1 MSAIFRVINEP
12 TSVLGGIVERALGKA
27 INSYRDLPDMCI
39 STVGFS
45 GYKSRYFINN
55 LTRTIPSPRYLQAGL
70 WKGSMFCSAIGGVL
84 GITAVGIDN
93 FSYQPD
99 RAELDMNIRMV
110 KYSSSTVEILERDF
124 NGASL
129 DSRGPFNIFLYDGGR
144 GVDPATIL
152 PTVINSMDSSFV
164 FIVQDWDHAYGG
176 GDSPLNAGVL
186 SSITALGL
194 TTQYY
199 TDLQTGGFYESGGNN
214 ASDVYYTDWHNGLG
228 IFVLSK

>member
-1 MSAIFRVINEP
+1 MSAIFRVTNQP
-12 TSVLGGIVERALGKA
+12 SALGSLVETALSKA

-55 LTRTIPSPRYLQAGL
+55 LTRTVPSPRYLQVGL

-93 FSYQPD
+93 FSYQPARD
-99 RAELDMNIRMV
+99 ELDMNIRMV
-110 KYSSSTVEILERDF
+110 KYSSSTVDVLDQDF
-124 NGASL
+124 SSVNFSG
-129 DSRGPFNIFLYDGGR
+129 RGPFNVFVYDGGR
-144 GVDPATIL
+144 GIAPDSIL
-152 PTVINSMDSSFV
+152 PKVIDAMDSSFV

>member
-1 MSAIFRVINEP
+1 MSAIFRVTNQP
-12 TSVLGGIVERALGKA
+12 SALGSLVETALSKA

-55 LTRTIPSPRYLQAGL
+55 LTRTVPSPRYLQVGL

-84 GITAVGIDN
+84 GITALGIDN
-93 FSYQPD
+93 FSHQPARD
-99 RAELDMNIRMV
+99 ELDMNIRMV
-110 KYSSSTVEILERDF
+110 KYSSSTVDVLDQDF
-124 NGASL
+124 SSVNFSG
-129 DSRGPFNIFLYDGGR
+129 RGPFNVFVYDGGR
-144 GVDPATIL
+144 GIAPDSIL
-152 PTVINSMDSSFV
+152 PKVIDAMDSSFV

>member
-1 MSAIFRVINEP
+1 MSAIFRVTNQP
-12 TSVLGGIVERALGKA
+12 SALGSLVENALSRA
-27 INSYRDLPDMCI
+27 INSYRDLPDVCI
-39 STVGFS
+39 STVGYS
-45 GYKSRYFINN
+45 GYKTRYFINN
-55 LTRTIPSPRYLQAGL
+55 LMRTVMTPKYLQVGL
-70 WKGSMFCSAIGGVL
+70 WKGSMFCSAIGGIPGV
-84 GITAVGIDN
+84 TAVGIDN
-93 FSYQPD
+93 FSFQPD

-110 KYSSSTVEILERDF
+110 KYSSSTVEIIERDF
-124 NGASL
+124 NGVSL
-129 DSRGPFNIFLYDGGR
+129 DSRGPFNVMLYDGGR
-144 GVDPATIL
+144 GVDPSTIL

-186 SSITALGL
+186 DSITSLGL